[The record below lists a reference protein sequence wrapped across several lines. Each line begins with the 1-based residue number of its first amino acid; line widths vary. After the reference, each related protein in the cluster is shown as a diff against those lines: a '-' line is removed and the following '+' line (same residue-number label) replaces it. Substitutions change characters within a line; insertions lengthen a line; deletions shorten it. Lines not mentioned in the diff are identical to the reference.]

1 MKHLRHIITILF
13 AVCLVHTSL
22 AGDVITIVAQN
33 VQNFFYSLDKE
44 RTQGNWVTISNYN
57 TVEGRTAKLDAIIN
71 ALAPYQADIY
81 AFNEVEAK
89 ANGADSEALALL
101 ASRMS
106 TMTGLTYVMVDDG
119 MSYDASAD
127 ATGTIKSGFIYRT
140 DKIEPVGENTSTAYG
155 YTTVYPYMMRM
166 QTFRSKASGEEFTL
180 SMNHFKASTSGYIE
194 DDILKREQNSIALL
208 KGLDAA
214 TDPDVLVLGDLNS
227 EMGEQCL
234 KNLTDA
240 GFEEQILKL
249 QGTSYSYYFNDD
261 GSLIDHVFAN
271 GTMAKQVTDARILTI
286 ANPHSTGSR
295 YSAYSDHDPYLV
307 TLNLEAQP
315 AATYQYTKATTITP
329 DVPYLFV
336 APISGMQAALPVP
349 IDKTYAYQYTTGV
362 TETDGIITMDNPRQ
376 GFIFEDN
383 GNGTYRLKDYYGR
396 YIYQYYYTNTSKW
409 SNNTNVGVKSTAHP
423 FTATPQDDGT
433 FKVLN
438 TESNCY
444 YVGLTYSGTP
454 EFALYDYATLYA
466 GRYLPWLY
474 QYNPDATP
482 TGITSPDTDVQ
493 QTQPRKILQNGRII
507 IIMPDGRRY
516 DVFGYLI
523 E

>member
-1 MKHLRHIITILF
+1 MS
-13 AVCLVHTSL
+13 VVHVTS
-22 AGDVITIVAQN
+22 AGDVIKVCAQN
-33 VQNFFYSLDKE
+33 VQNFFYSLDKG

-57 TVEGRTAKLDAIIN
+57 SVEGRQAKAQAIVN
-71 ALAPYQADIY
+71 GLAPYVADIY

-89 ANGADSEALALL
+89 AEGADSEALALL
-101 ASRMS
+101 ATMMS
-106 TMTGLTYVMVDDG
+106 TATGITYHMVDDG
-119 MSYDASAD
+119 MTYDASTD
-127 ATGTIKSGFIYRT
+127 ATGTIKSGFIYRA
-140 DKIEPVGENTSTAYG
+140 DKVEPVGANVSTAYG
-155 YTTVYPYMMRM
+155 YTTIYPYMMRM

-180 SMNHFKASTSGYIE
+180 SMNHFKASTSYNIE
-194 DDILKREQNSIALL
+194 EDILKREQNAIALL

-214 TDPDVLVLGDLNS
+214 TDPDILILGDLNS

-234 KNLTDA
+234 KNLVDA
-240 GFEEQILKL
+240 GYEEQILRL
-249 QGTSYSYYFNDD
+249 QGTSYSYYYNDE

-271 GTMAKQVTDARILTI
+271 STMAKQITDARILYI

-295 YSAYSDHDPYLV
+295 YSAYSDHDPYLI
-307 TLNLEAQP
+307 TLDLEAQP
-315 AATYQYTKATTITP
+315 TATYKYTKATTIVP

-396 YIYQYYYTNTSKW
+396 YIYQFYYTNTSKW
-409 SNNTNVGVKSTAHP
+409 SNSTNVGVLSAAHP
-423 FTATPQDDGT
+423 FTVTLQDDGT

-438 TESNCY
+438 IESDCY

-474 QYNPDATP
+474 QYNPNATP
-482 TGITSPDTDVQ
+482 TGITTHDAERQT
-493 QTQPRKILQNGRII
+493 TQPRKMLKDGNILIV
-507 IIMPDGRRY
+507 MPDGRCYNMQGVEVR
-516 DVFGYLI
+516 
-523 E
+523 